1 MKERINRVLFGS
13 AAVTARDR
21 IGAIATDMIVIAVMV
36 ATNQGIGPDLDHRSG
51 IPTGTELIV
60 GEAHPALGA
69 EIGVEAMSERGI
81 KAGIVIT
88 PPYMIVEGMGT
99 ADEKGTQSIAE
110 GKGTQSTAE
119 KKGTQSTVEK
129 KGTQSTVEEKETQS
143 TTAESDMITLHT
155 LHGGVSNEIECLSIS
170 RF

>member
-1 MKERINRVLFGS
+1 
-13 AAVTARDR
+13 
-21 IGAIATDMIVIAVMV
+21 
-36 ATNQGIGPDLDHRSG
+36 
-51 IPTGTELIV
+51 
-60 GEAHPALGA
+60 
-69 EIGVEAMSERGI
+69 MSERGI

-88 PPYMIVEGMGT
+88 PPHMIVEGMGT
-99 ADEKGTQSIAE
+99 ADEKGTQNIAE